1 MNDTARQGGGDA
13 PVTLGRI
20 TAASGLRGW
29 VKVHSDTEPRDNI
42 VRFDAWLVRPESAGA
57 RPPSGWRTVRVL
69 EGRPQGKT
77 IVARLEGIEDRDA
90 AEALVGSIVAVPRS
104 ALPAADPDEFYWTD
118 LVGMDVVTVDGAT
131 LGTIDRLFETG
142 ANDVVVVKD
151 VREGAARGAEILV
164 PWVRP
169 DVVVDVDVAAR
180 RLTVDWDPDF

>member
-1 MNDTARQGGGDA
+1 MVPDDVQDGPD

-42 VRFDAWLVRPESAGA
+42 VRYDAWLLRPGTA
-57 RPPSGWRTVRVL
+57 RAEGWREVRVL
-69 EGRPQGKT
+69 DGRPQGKT

-90 AEALVGSIVAVPRS
+90 AEALTGCTVAVARA
-104 ALPAADPDEFYWTD
+104 ALPPAGEGEFYWTD

-131 LGTIDRLFETG
+131 LGPVDRLFETG
-142 ANDVVVVKD
+142 ANDVMVVTD
-151 VREGAARGAEILV
+151 ARDGAAAGAEILV

-169 DVVVDVDVAAR
+169 DVIVEVDVPGR
-180 RLTVDWDPDF
+180 RITVDWDPDF